1 MCTGNNAGC
10 AADAMV
16 RGGGFMFVLAM
27 VAQKGGSG
35 KSTMAIHL
43 AVEGHRRGLKTLV
56 IDIDTQASA
65 AKIMDRRG
73 DAPPDVTTEAAGRL
87 EKAVQAARSA
97 GYDFVVVDT
106 APQADRAAAQAAKVA
121 DLVVSPVQPSIMD
134 LDAVDATID
143 VCKLANAPML
153 FALNR
158 VPVQGQEITGTV
170 DAIRKR
176 GVPVSSVRWG
186 ERKAFRYPFMKG
198 LTAQEVEP
206 GSKAA
211 SEVKALFDAMR
222 IPAVTQAQRDEGA
235 HVRMSAGAQSHMNPA
250 TKV

>member
-1 MCTGNNAGC
+1 MCSGEHARRTTGVKAQRR
-10 AADAMV
+10 A
-16 RGGGFMFVLAM
+16 FMFVLAL

-43 AVEGHRRGLKTLV
+43 AVEGHRRGLKTLL

-73 DAPPDVTTEAAGRL
+73 DDPPDVTTEAAGRL
-87 EKAVQAARSA
+87 EKATEAARSA
-97 GYDFVVVDT
+97 GYDFLVVDT

-121 DLVVSPVQPSIMD
+121 NLVLSPVQPSIVD

-143 VCKLANAPML
+143 VCKLANVPIM
-153 FALNR
+153 FVLNR
-158 VPVQGQEITGTV
+158 VPTQGQEITGTV

-176 GVPVSSVRWG
+176 GMQVSAVRWG

-206 GSKAA
+206 SSKAA
-211 SEVKALFDAMR
+211 SEVKALFDALQ
-222 IPAVTQAQRDEGA
+222 IPTGAQSRSGAGA
-235 HVRMSAGAQSHMNPA
+235 HVRMRGGAPARMTAGM
-250 TKV
+250 KV

>member
-1 MCTGNNAGC
+1 
-10 AADAMV
+10 
-16 RGGGFMFVLAM
+16 L
-27 VAQKGGSG
+27 
-35 KSTMAIHL
+35 
-43 AVEGHRRGLKTLV
+43 

-73 DAPPDVTTEAAGRL
+73 DDPPDVATEAAGRL
-87 EKAVQAARSA
+87 EKAIEAARVA
-97 GYDFVVVDT
+97 GYEFVVVDT

-121 DLVVSPVQPSIMD
+121 NLVLSPVQPSIVD

-158 VPVQGQEITGTV
+158 VPTQGQEIAGTV
-170 DAIRKR
+170 DAIKKR
-176 GVPVSSVRWG
+176 GVQVSNVRWG

-206 GSKAA
+206 SSKAA
-211 SEVKALFDAMR
+211 EEVSKLFDTLG
-222 IPAVTQAQRDEGA
+222 IPADMKAHSNTGA
-235 HVRMSAGAQSHMNPA
+235 HVHRQAGVKARIQSRE
-250 TKV
+250 KV

>member
-1 MCTGNNAGC
+1 MY
-10 AADAMV
+10 
-16 RGGGFMFVLAM
+16 VLAL

-43 AVEGHRRGLKTLV
+43 AVEGYRRGLKTLL

-73 DAPPDVTTEAAGRL
+73 DDPPDVATEAAGRL
-87 EKAVQAARSA
+87 EKAIEAARAA
-97 GYDFVVVDT
+97 GYEFVVVDT

-121 DLVVSPVQPSIMD
+121 DLVLSPVQPSIVD

-143 VCKLANAPML
+143 VCRLANAPML

-158 VPVQGQEITGTV
+158 VPAQGQEITGTV
-170 DAIRKR
+170 EAIRKR
-176 GVPVSSVRWG
+176 GVQVSSVRWG

-206 GSKAA
+206 SSKAA
-211 SEVKALFDAMR
+211 GEVRGLFDALR
-222 IPAVTQAQRDEGA
+222 IPTVTPVHRDTGT
-235 HVRMSAGAQSHMNPA
+235 HVRRPNGDKARMRSGE
-250 TKV
+250 KV